1 MHNRSTFCEA
11 MHKAYMET
19 LHLAGPL

>member
-19 LHLAGPL
+19 LHLAELL